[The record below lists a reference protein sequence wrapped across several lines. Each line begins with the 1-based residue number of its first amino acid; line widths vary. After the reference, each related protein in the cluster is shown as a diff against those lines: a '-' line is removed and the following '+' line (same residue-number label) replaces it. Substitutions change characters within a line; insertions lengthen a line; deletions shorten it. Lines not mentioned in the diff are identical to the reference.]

1 MGALFF
7 IYAYNVPE
15 DFLDHRAG
23 ALGAALSRPPF
34 NGPRDDHAPI
44 FQAAAAMAVTFAR
57 RHHRLPWTNPTE
69 GSRCSDRVEAMAIS
83 IRLARLCS
91 WTDLATE
98 LEEEA
103 APWAEEMEARPGLSD
118 DRAKSSIAQ
127 WLSECLRSHPP
138 ALDI

>member
-1 MGALFF
+1 MIF
-7 IYAYNVPE
+7 AYNLPE
-15 DFLDHRAG
+15 DFLEHRAG
-23 ALGAALSRPPF
+23 ALAAALERPPF
-34 NGPRDDHAPI
+34 NGPRDDHGPV

-57 RHHRLPWTNPTE
+57 RYHRLPWTRPTE
-69 GSRCSDRVEAMAIS
+69 GSRCADRVEAMAIS

-91 WTDLATE
+91 WVDVAAE
-98 LEEEA
+98 LEEDA
-103 APWAEEMEARPGLSD
+103 AAWAEEMAARPSLSD